1 MYFIEKNLTRLRNN
15 QCTFF
20 LNPKELNEL
29 KRKLGKE
36 NYNIYYPYKDSE
48 KVIVYTDTEPI
59 VMLYEIKSKI
69 ELRHQDI
76 LGTIFSL
83 NISEELFGDILIING
98 RYFIYI
104 FPLINSYFV
113 ANFLM
118 VKNSK
123 IELEQIDYKYLE
135 DYERNYQRIK
145 LIVSSLRIDTIVA
158 KICQISRGKI
168 NEMIKKK
175 EIMLNYDFLKDGSY
189 KLGALDTFSIKR
201 VGKFKFHSVI
211 GNTKGKNL
219 ILEIDKY

>member
-123 IELEQIDYKYLE
+123 IELEQIDYPPKRTEQHRQGLA
-135 DYERNYQRIK
+135 DY
-145 LIVSSLRIDTIVA
+145 A
-158 KICQISRGKI
+158 SRAVFNGFCRRAGGA
-168 NEMIKKK
+168 
-175 EIMLNYDFLKDGSY
+175 YCDYFVDFLLFCPDFLSRFRRR
-189 KLGALDTFSIKR
+189 AQNRITAPTVAD
-201 VGKFKFHSVI
+201 
-211 GNTKGKNL
+211 
-219 ILEIDKY
+219 